1 MASVFYSVPE
11 TFRGRFRTD
20 TSRRPYPIP
29 QVPTPAPALPVRTDT
44 LPIRR
49 LDTQPPKPPDSRQHT
64 LPNRLLS
71 DISPSQTTGTPHT
84 PKAKPPVFRQTLHPS
99 DCSPFIHRHPAFP
112 AASTCLPIPQTPRH
126 RNRPDTAPQT
136 KPARCRSR
144 SRQSAHHLRT
154 PDAPIRQTSHP
165 AAEKTAPLI
174 ARYSSVIRTA
184 TDCQSDCPPPPHFSP
199 CFIPPAPSSALS
211 IRRQTAGRTD
221 IPPAFPRRPTHG
233 YPSCFPPLLSSP
245 YASFPEKVVPL
256 SVITANL
263 PATIRIT
270 ADAPVKH
277 TLRPD

>member
-71 DISPSQTTGTPHT
+71 DISPSQTAGPPHT
-84 PKAKPPVFRQTLHPS
+84 LRKPSLRLAAKRCIRPTAHHLYIS
-99 DCSPFIHRHPAFP
+99 LLRHPAFP
-112 AASTCLPIPQTPRH
+112 AASTYLPIPQTPRH

-136 KPARCRSR
+136 KPARFRSR

-184 TDCQSDCPPPPHFSP
+184 TDCQSGCPPEHPHFSP
-199 CFIPPAPSSALS
+199 AL
-211 IRRQTAGRTD
+211 
-221 IPPAFPRRPTHG
+221 FRRPHL
-233 YPSCFPPLLSSP
+233 PHSP
-245 YASFPEKVVPL
+245 YADRQPAEPTFP
-256 SVITANL
+256 L
-263 PATIRIT
+263 PFPDGRRTDT
-270 ADAPVKH
+270 PPVSRRYYRRRMLHFLKK
-277 TLRPD
+277 